1 MTFGLLLRS
10 GYWGERSCGY
20 RGRRRDPGRRNLRR
34 EPGGGKRQGHS
45 MPSSRDDEGCC
56 KRGWRRELGGKKI
69 GGIQGASRKGGGN
82 KRGIWCGAGRFGAA
96 VSNSDPDGTP
106 AEAKGRVEGMAGA
119 GEEHRMGAGGSLEKS
134 KNKRRVEENVHIRQG
149 AAGYSHARD
158 TRPDDAAAQ
167 YQPGNRSY
175 VQTLMYGAP
184 SLLSGDQLDVD
195 VDKEGAGNCKARGPR
210 EDAGKA
216 GHCRLRVVGF
226 NPKNWVQRRILTLE
240 KIQKISRRMVAPL
253 PAHPSSG
260 YGHPILRLDRILS
273 KSAAV
278 NTMLLFSNHHDDF
291 GNSFSGSRMG
301 LSEALEHHN

>member
-69 GGIQGASRKGGGN
+69 GGIQG
-82 KRGIWCGAGRFGAA
+82 RFGAA

-134 KNKRRVEENVHIRQG
+134 KNKRRVQG
-149 AAGYSHARD
+149 E
-158 TRPDDAAAQ
+158 
-167 YQPGNRSY
+167 SY
-175 VQTLMYGAP
+175 
-184 SLLSGDQLDVD
+184 
-195 VDKEGAGNCKARGPR
+195 
-210 EDAGKA
+210 
-216 GHCRLRVVGF
+216 HRLYL
-226 NPKNWVQRRILTLE
+226 VQR
-240 KIQKISRRMVAPL
+240 A
-253 PAHPSSG
+253 
-260 YGHPILRLDRILS
+260 
-273 KSAAV
+273 
-278 NTMLLFSNHHDDF
+278 
-291 GNSFSGSRMG
+291 
-301 LSEALEHHN
+301 